1 MVMEVKLLHHSK
13 QPLPKFVTEL
23 GILMDAREEQ
33 PLKHH
38 PPKLVTEDGITVPA
52 HPQIIVL
59 LSVSITALQFS
70 RESYT
75 EFPASTTIDLREEQ
89 PLKQY
94 FPKLV
99 TEDGILMDVRE
110 EQPLKQYS
118 PKLVTEDG
126 ITVPAHPQIMVL
138 LSVSITALQFSRE
151 SYTEFPASTT
161 MDVREE
167 QREKQFSPKLVTE
180 DGILMDVRE
189 EQPSKQYSPKLV
201 MEDGILM
208 DVREEQPPK
217 Q

>member
-1 MVMEVKLLHHSK
+1 MDVREE
-13 QPLPKFVTEL
+13 QLPKHLYPKLFTED
-23 GILMDAREEQ
+23 GILMDAREEHSA
-33 PLKHH
+33 KHQF
-38 PPKLVTEDGITVPA
+38 PKLVTEDGITVPA

-75 EFPASTTIDLREEQ
+75 EFPASTTMDVREEQ
-89 PLKQY
+89 FLKHH
-94 FPKLV
+94 PSKLV

-110 EQPLKQYS
+110 EQLPKHLYPKLFTEDGILMDAREEHSAKHQF

-126 ITVPAHPQIMVL
+126 ITVPAHPQIIVL

-167 QREKQFSPKLVTE
+167 QP
-180 DGILMDVRE
+180 
-189 EQPSKQYSPKLV
+189 
-201 MEDGILM
+201 
-208 DVREEQPPK
+208 
-217 Q
+217 